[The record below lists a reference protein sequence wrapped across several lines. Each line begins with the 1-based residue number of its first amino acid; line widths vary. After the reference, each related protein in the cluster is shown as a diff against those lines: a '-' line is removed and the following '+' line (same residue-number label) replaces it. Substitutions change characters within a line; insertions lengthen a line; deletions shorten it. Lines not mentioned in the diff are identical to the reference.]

1 MEGGRVRET
10 ESEDGRREWGGKDE
24 GDGEEG
30 EERKRG
36 VREEGGKKDLWM
48 MTKKSFTKCSLEDL
62 PQAELVA
69 PLSLAAYII
78 SHLWIH
84 STNIFQYQ

>member
-10 ESEDGRREWGGKDE
+10 ESEDGRREGGGKDE
-24 GDGEEG
+24 GDEEEG

-36 VREEGGKKDLWM
+36 VGEEGGKDVWM
-48 MTKKSFTKCSLEDL
+48 VTKKSFTKCSLEDL

-78 SHLWIH
+78 SHL
-84 STNIFQYQ
+84 